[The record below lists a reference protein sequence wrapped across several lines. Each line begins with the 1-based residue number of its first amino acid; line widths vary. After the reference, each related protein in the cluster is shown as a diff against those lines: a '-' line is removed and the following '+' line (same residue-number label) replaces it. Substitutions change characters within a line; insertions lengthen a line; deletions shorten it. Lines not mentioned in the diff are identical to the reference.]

1 MYLLDI
7 DKRDVFTNAK
17 TTAQAFRSWDTCM
30 ANRTCKIVA
39 IVLIVLGG
47 LLVIWVVTTIFQCL
61 FMGAKCIDACCCCC
75 CRNSN
80 KNAYVEKQSDYP
92 NPNMYPPHTQQ
103 RYAYQ
108 PQPPPNNAYFPTDNY
123 NSNDNNYGG
132 SNYSSSNYNRGYEPV
147 QTNAGRDSPFDDHN
161 KSEYRGYH

>member
-1 MYLLDI
+1 MFLFEI
-7 DKRDVFTNAK
+7 DKRDTFQNVK
-17 TTAQAFRSWDTCM
+17 STAQSFRSWDTCM

-47 LLVIWVVTTIFQCL
+47 LIVMWALTTVFQCL

-75 CRNSN
+75 CRNTTRTQ
-80 KNAYVEKQSDYP
+80 YVEKPQQDYP

-108 PQPPPNNAYFPTDNY
+108 PQPPPSQAHFASTDF
-123 NSNDNNYGG
+123 NSNY
-132 SNYSSSNYNRGYEPV
+132 RGYEPV
-147 QTNAGRDSPFDDHN
+147 KSQNDTEYSPFNDNRQTD
-161 KSEYRGYH
+161 YRR